1 MEVVRAFTCQGAS
14 SPPDIPDPF
23 LSLSLATHNRLCE
36 YHFKQCYR
44 MRFIR
49 YIVFTIN
56 NVINNKIEGGSLLK
70 LEERVYCFFELW
82 NFFWKY
88 RRFDR

>member
-1 MEVVRAFTCQGAS
+1 
-14 SPPDIPDPF
+14 
-23 LSLSLATHNRLCE
+23 
-36 YHFKQCYR
+36 